1 MNAER
6 LRRELGLV
14 GAVAVGLGAIVGA
27 GLFVVVGVGAGIAGP
42 ALLAGLALA
51 AVVASFNALSS
62 AQLAARFPTSGG
74 AYEFGYALIHPWAGF
89 AAGWLFVLSKVSAG
103 GTVALGL
110 GAYVNTVWPSV
121 PSAAVAVGA
130 VIALTGA
137 NLLGI
142 KKAGWLNLV
151 IVSITLL
158 SLVAFVLSGLGRVE
172 LARFE
177 PFAPRGP
184 ASILEVSALMFFAY
198 TGYARL
204 ATLAEEV
211 RDPERTI
218 PRAMLISLASA
229 SALYLLVCAVSIGV
243 VGADGLAASR
253 APLSTAAERLGTP
266 IAVAIGVAAGTAMLG
281 VLLSQILGISR
292 VLLAMARRGDLP
304 GGLAQVDARHGVPV
318 AAVLTTGGLILLV
331 TLVGRI
337 EWVASTAAFTILLY
351 YAVANS
357 ASLRL
362 PREALMFPR
371 WVSWAGLATCLLF
384 AASIRPAVAGAGLGL
399 LAIGFAVRAVVRA
412 FTRRSEPF

>member
-14 GAVAVGLGAIVGA
+14 GAAAVGLGAIVGA

-89 AAGWLFVLSKVSAG
+89 AAGWLFVLSKVTAG

-110 GAYVNTVWPSV
+110 EAYVNTVWPSV
-121 PSAAVAVGA
+121 PAAAVAAGA

-137 NLLGI
+137 NLMGI
-142 KKAGWLNLV
+142 KKAGRLNLV

-177 PFAPRGP
+177 PFAPHGS

-211 RDPERTI
+211 REPERTI
-218 PRAMLISLASA
+218 PRAMLISLGGASV
-229 SALYLLVCAVSIGV
+229 LYLLVCAVAIGV

-304 GGLAQVDARHGVPV
+304 GGLAKVEARHGVPAV
-318 AAVLTTGGLILLV
+318 AVLTTGGLILLV

-362 PREALMFPR
+362 PREDLMFPR

-399 LAIGFAVRAVVRA
+399 LAIGFAVRALVRA
-412 FTRRSEPF
+412 FTRRSEPS